1 MLDSS
6 KIAQEMYTK
15 GSNAFILC
23 DVLLGQVCEVPGLT
37 GQHALSKYVKK
48 SKKGLPFLDGDE
60 KEIQK
65 EGFDSVC
72 APRDTRANAGL
83 PFDEMIA
90 FNPSQAMPR
99 YVINFG
105 QVHSNQKWLNDSTCL
120 QGKATVRQIREK
132 DVASN
137 ISRVLDDFNMAVGQ
151 FWHLIGSG
159 WHGQAKSMCMYT
171 LTSNQLMERR
181 SLNSVRRGIR
191 WR

>member
-1 MLDSS
+1 MCCLLELDSVTS
-6 KIAQEMYTK
+6 TPQWIRQPKRLFRGRLQ
-15 GSNAFILC
+15 
-23 DVLLGQVCEVPGLT
+23 LL
-37 GQHALSKYVKK
+37 ARY
-48 SKKGLPFLDGDE
+48 
-60 KEIQK
+60 
-65 EGFDSVC
+65 
-72 APRDTRANAGL
+72 AA
-83 PFDEMIA
+83 
-90 FNPSQAMPR
+90 QAMPR
-99 YVINFG
+99 YVIHFG

-120 QGKATVRQIREK
+120 QGKATVRQIREE